1 MNRISSNT
9 NFNNDARDYQRVE
22 QAIAYIIE
30 HRVSQ
35 PELED
40 VAANIGLSPFH
51 TQRLFSRWAGVSP
64 KRFLSYLTVE
74 HAKQKLEE
82 SVSVLDAALD
92 IGLSGPSRLY
102 DLMVSV
108 EAMTPGEYKTQ
119 GSDIVISYGQAL
131 TPFGA
136 ALLLVSDRG
145 LCGLEFFTDDFAVL
159 LDTAKARWPLS
170 YFEEDQS
177 LAKEMASRIFSADD
191 TVPILMK
198 GTSWQLQVW
207 SALLRVPPGVI
218 TSYGQ
223 IAENLCTKKASRAV
237 GTAVA
242 ANHIGYVVPCHRV
255 LRTTGMFK
263 RYRWGAPRRWA
274 MLAKESAEH

>member
-9 NFNNDARDYQRVE
+9 NFNTDARDYQRVE

-177 LAKEMASRIFSADD
+177 LAKEMASRIFSAGD

-255 LRTTGMFK
+255 LRATGMFK